1 MGKPEIDLSR
11 VKDAQ
16 SFFMKRGGT
25 GCLLVHGITAT
36 PFTVRIMGEWLASRG
51 ITVYA
56 PVLAGHARTW
66 KHLEAT
72 RWQDWY
78 ASAEAGYDFL
88 RKRCRKVFA
97 AGLSMG
103 GAQVLHLAAHHPE
116 LDGVIAMSPA
126 AYAEDWRL
134 KFLPFIRLFQ
144 RTTPPIGGAI
154 SDPDARRE
162 ICYDRLPLRSV
173 AELIKFQAH
182 LRDEL
187 HLVRCPALVIQGRHD
202 PIVPPGNAR
211 LVYSRISSVRKKLV
225 YLPRSSHVITM
236 DVERLRLF
244 RLALHLLKRA

>member
-1 MGKPEIDLSR
+1 MGTAGVDLSR
-11 VKDAQ
+11 VAQ
-16 SFFMKRGGT
+16 ARSFYFKRGST

-36 PFTVRIMGEWLASRG
+36 PFTVRAMGEWLASRG

-72 RWQDWY
+72 RWTDWY
-78 ASAEAGYDFL
+78 ESAEQGYALL

-134 KFLPFIRLFQ
+134 KFLPLLRLVQ
-144 RTTPPIGGAI
+144 RTVPAIGGAI
-154 SDPDARRE
+154 NDEKAMQE
-162 ICYDRLPLRSV
+162 ICYNRLPLRSV
-173 AELIKFQAH
+173 AELLKFQSH
-182 LRDEL
+182 LREEL
-187 HLVRCPALVIQGRHD
+187 HLVRCPALVVQGRHD

-211 LVYSRISSVRKKLV
+211 FVYGAIGSARKQLV

-236 DVERLRLF
+236 DCERQRLF
-244 RLALHLLKRA
+244 RLALRFLKRA